1 LTPLPPIRQPI
12 NLSISCLRNRLCESP
27 ECIHAAS
34 NILYNLHPNYTNIDP
49 CTDFDQYACGGWQER
64 HDMRPEQGS
73 IFTGTVM
80 IEHVQSQLRHIM
92 ESPQTPDPAD
102 SDNFQK
108 LRAAYDACRDESTIQ
123 ERGTKPLDD
132 MLAGLAKIYP
142 ESPSKGVED
151 NLTDAVVYLM
161 KTGTVALADSSVYVS
176 ASSFI
181 LNLSNFEARRS

>member
-1 LTPLPPIRQPI
+1 
-12 NLSISCLRNRLCESP
+12 
-27 ECIHAAS
+27 
-34 NILYNLHPNYTNIDP
+34 
-49 CTDFDQYACGGWQER
+49 
-64 HDMRPEQGS
+64 MRPDQGS

-80 IEHVQSQLRHIM
+80 VEHVQSQLRHIM